1 MKEIAMPREQLK
13 QLLGQLQNELDQTR
27 FLDDEAR
34 AMLEELHEDIEDVLD
49 AENSRMI
56 RSTRP
61 CVNVWLAAS
70 ARFSAQHPTL
80 DAALRE
86 IGTMLGKIGI

>member
-1 MKEIAMPREQLK
+1 MPREQLK

-49 AENSRMI
+49 AEKQQDDPVYATLRE
-56 RSTRP
+56 RL
-61 CVNVWLAAS
+61 VAAS